1 MRAIHSIT
9 VLLVATSVFAAENA
23 YAALPANSA
32 PVAAAGNPVYSVWA
46 FKNVAGKW
54 VKDNQYSWTTSDPVA
69 GRAYARRVDAVPG
82 WTATTNLPAA
92 TRQAR
97 RFGFGAAPNAGI
109 VNNPANSL
117 LTVNAGGY
125 SISIPYSLIQRA
137 GIDPRTIGSAN
148 LTDSG
153 SDDTSSDIWPS
164 ASDTSAIDQS
174 NALQDTLNQQQA
186 LNNEQENIDEQNFE
200 NTENMINSQN
210 EANAAMQ
217 MGNP

>member
-1 MRAIHSIT
+1 MH
-9 VLLVATSVFAAENA
+9 AASTPCQVGPPQPT
-23 YAALPANSA
+23 YLQQLGRRSNSA
-32 PVAAAGNPVYSVWA
+32 SA
-46 FKNVAGKW
+46 
-54 VKDNQYSWTTSDPVA
+54 Q
-69 GRAYARRVDAVPG
+69 R
-82 WTATTNLPAA
+82 
-92 TRQAR
+92 
-97 RFGFGAAPNAGI
+97 PNAAI

-125 SISIPYSLIQRA
+125 SISIPYSLIRRA
-137 GIDPRTIGSAN
+137 GVDPRTIGSAN

-186 LNNEQENIDEQNFE
+186 LNNEQENIDKQNFE